1 EADILLSTNIVES
14 GIDIPSAN
22 TMIIHRADMFGLSQL
37 YQLRGRVGRGRQRAY
52 AYLTSDP
59 NRLLTPHARR
69 RLEVMQTLDTLGAGF
84 TLASYDMDIRGAGNL
99 LGDEQSGH
107 VREVGVELYQ
117 EMLRQAVDAA
127 RTGSD
132 EREEKQA
139 LWTPQINLG
148 VEIRLPE
155 SYVPDLTVRLSL
167 YRRIASLA
175 DPADTDSLLAELV
188 DRFGPLPDSVKNLF
202 AVIDLKQMCRRTN
215 VEKIDAGPKGLSVA
229 FKDNHFDRPE
239 QLIGWIAGQAGR
251 VQLRADHRLVVASA
265 LPRADMQIPACRTV
279 LQELVALL

>member
-1 EADILLSTNIVES
+1 
-14 GIDIPSAN
+14 
-22 TMIIHRADMFGLSQL
+22 MFGLSQL

-59 NRLLTPHARR
+59 QRLLNPQARR

-117 EMLRQAVDAA
+117 EMLRQAVADAKS
-127 RTGSD
+127 GSGGASGD
-132 EREEKQA
+132 DTRPA
-139 LWTPQINLG
+139 WTPQINLG
-148 VEIRLPE
+148 LEIRLPE

-167 YRRIASLA
+167 YRRIAGLV
-175 DPADTDSLLAELV
+175 DTQATDILIAELV
-188 DRFGPLPDSVKNLF
+188 DRFGPMPGPVRNLLSV
-202 AVIDLKQMCRRTN
+202 IELKQLCRLTN
-215 VEKIDAGPKGLSVA
+215 VEKINAGPKGLSLS
-229 FKDNHFDRPE
+229 FRDHHFARPE
-239 QLIGWIAGQAGR
+239 QLIGWIAGQVGR
-251 VQLRADHRLVVASA
+251 IQLRADHRLVVATP
-265 LPRADMQIPACRTV
+265 LPKPEMQTEACKSV